1 MAERC
6 PLTADPLSWW
16 TQRQTRPKRSEG
28 QCLVLTRKAGESV
41 FIGHDVSVTI
51 VKVNGR
57 QVRLKI
63 DAPRDIPI
71 LRDELCTQEFDFDL
85 DEAGSGGQNRRI
97 DCLTR

>member
-1 MAERC
+1 M
-6 PLTADPLSWW
+6 
-16 TQRQTRPKRSEG
+16 
-28 QCLVLTRKAGESV
+28 LVLTRKAGESV

-71 LRDELCTQEFDFDL
+71 LRDELCSQEFDFDL
-85 DEAGSGGQNRRI
+85 DELVLETESVN
-97 DCLTR
+97 